1 MGAVRSGLALHL
13 RAVSIGIVH
22 WGCGAQ
28 DGLVVDRASI
38 RVLRDE
44 FIAAYSVVLNNPNP
58 LPKLLA
64 PYKKPAKNSGK
75 SSNH

>member
-1 MGAVRSGLALHL
+1 VGNERHLICIEDPFQLAHDLG
-13 RAVSIGIVH
+13 R
-22 WGCGAQ
+22 
-28 DGLVVDRASI
+28 VVDRTSI

-44 FIAAYSVVLNNPNP
+44 FIAAYSVALNNPNP

-64 PYKKPAKNSGK
+64 PYMAPKQPTNERAKNSGK